1 MTSPKRHILVTG
13 AAGAGTSTL
22 GEALA
27 DRRGLRFLE
36 ADSCYWQP
44 TLPPFTT
51 KRPTAE
57 RNALLLQALQADAS
71 VVAGSVM
78 GWGAEVENVFS
89 LVIFLLVP
97 TDVRLRRL
105 EQRERQRFG
114 RANPAFL
121 EWAAQY
127 DDGPPEGRSLQ
138 KHTAWLA
145 TRACPVL
152 RLPGNHTV
160 DELLSL
166 IDEHHAHP

>member
-138 KHTAWLA
+138 KHNAWLA
-145 TRACPVL
+145 TRTCPVV
-152 RLPGNHTV
+152 RLIGNHTV
-160 DELLSL
+160 DELLSRVSSA
-166 IDEHHAHP
+166 IQ